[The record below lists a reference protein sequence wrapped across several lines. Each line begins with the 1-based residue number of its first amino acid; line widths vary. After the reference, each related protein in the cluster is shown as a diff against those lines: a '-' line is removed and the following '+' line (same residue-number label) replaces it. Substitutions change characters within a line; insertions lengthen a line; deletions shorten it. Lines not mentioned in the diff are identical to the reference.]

1 MNQIKETIPDLL
13 KSRNLIINQRKT
25 EEYSVSRGGPDEWT
39 KCKYLG
45 SLLDTQKDIARR
57 KLNASIQLAKLS
69 NIWTDSRM
77 HDNTKMKIFNSLI
90 APIFLYNSEILSM
103 TATTAEAIDSY
114 HRRLLRKVLNVI
126 YPDIIT
132 SERVYQRTKEE
143 PWSETIK
150 QRRLRWLGHLLRL
163 DETTPAR
170 RALELFQQP
179 SKKPRGGQRTTWLS
193 TISKNLT
200 EKELDLDKAYQ
211 IAQNRFELRSVVK
224 RE

>member
-1 MNQIKETIPDLL
+1 
-13 KSRNLIINQRKT
+13 
-25 EEYSVSRGGPDEWT
+25 
-39 KCKYLG
+39 
-45 SLLDTQKDIARR
+45 
-57 KLNASIQLAKLS
+57 
-69 NIWTDSRM
+69 M

-90 APIFLYNSEILSM
+90 APIFLYNSEIWSM
-103 TATTAEAIDSY
+103 TDTTAEAIDSY

-143 PWSETIK
+143 PWSQTIK

-179 SKKPRGGQRTTWLS
+179 SKKPRGRQQTTWLS

-200 EKELDLDKAYQ
+200 EKELDLDRAYQ
-211 IAQNRFELRSVVK
+211 IAQNRFEWRSVVK